1 MLKKSKKLNIV
12 TTCIGELGHF
22 IPMLRLVD
30 ALAARGHKVTMMT
43 NKFNET
49 KCGNVLKK
57 SGAKANLVCPDN
69 ITRDELIQGK
79 SMTREFLG

>member
-1 MLKKSKKLNIV
+1 
-12 TTCIGELGHF
+12 
-22 IPMLRLVD
+22 
-30 ALAARGHKVTMMT
+30 MMT

-57 SGAKANLVCPDN
+57 SGAKATLICPDN